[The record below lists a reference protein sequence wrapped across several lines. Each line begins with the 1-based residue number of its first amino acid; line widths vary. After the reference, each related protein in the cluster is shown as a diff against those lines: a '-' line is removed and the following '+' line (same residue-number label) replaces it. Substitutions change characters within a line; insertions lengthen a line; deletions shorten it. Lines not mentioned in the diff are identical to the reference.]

1 MPPIKLTFP
10 GFCDAFCDCNHSKFG
25 CLPKK
30 RKEISF
36 LKATCHVGGVKPRTG
51 AGECHPTLQHLALHF
66 SCRSV
71 LRRPAKNLGSTPG
84 FGVFLVCCNSI
95 VFVLKWSCLTWNTG
109 IGTIWIN
116 HLYQNTHASKEDTAA
131 AEKWEEILG
140 VFCFVTNGFNRSS
153 LCRIYLIGEV
163 VFCCDV
169 FVFKNSLLVMNSFDQ
184 CKYSNCF
191 PYWNGR
197 RVLRED
203 SPSVRSGFGNL
214 GEPAGLWTHFGNM
227 GWFHGFNCIQFWF
240 NCHSGSFL

>member
-71 LRRPAKNLGSTPG
+71 LRRPKNLGSTPG

-109 IGTIWIN
+109 IGTIWMN

-140 VFCFVTNGFNRSS
+140 VFCFVTNGSIGHPFARSIWLVKLYFVVMFLS
-153 LCRIYLIGEV
+153 SRIHFL
-163 VFCCDV
+163 
-169 FVFKNSLLVMNSFDQ
+169 
-184 CKYSNCF
+184 
-191 PYWNGR
+191 
-197 RVLRED
+197 
-203 SPSVRSGFGNL
+203 
-214 GEPAGLWTHFGNM
+214 LWTLLINANIPTVFRIEIVVESCDRTALLSAQG
-227 GWFHGFNCIQFWF
+227 
-240 NCHSGSFL
+240 SGT